1 MIINDEDWE
10 RGNPGAPPHVQRMWE
25 LCDWDS
31 FPDDASDEKPYLWH
45 PIKGAWVTIEDAVLF
60 DSKRELAALQQ
71 KDLLSAV
78 EIAEAESLS
87 AQIKELE
94 EA

>member
-60 DSKRELAALQQ
+60 DSERELAALQNIDQ
-71 KDLLSAV
+71 SLLSVV
-78 EIAEAESLS
+78 EVTELQAR
-87 AQIKELE
+87 IKKLE
-94 EA
+94 TS

>member
-60 DSKRELAALQQ
+60 DSKRELAFLQNIDQ
-71 KDLLSAV
+71 S
-78 EIAEAESLS
+78 SLS
-87 AQIKELE
+87 VVEVAELQARIKELE
-94 EA
+94 TF